1 SGRLI
6 PIIPLVLVPIIS
18 ALLSGF
24 NFTQIGEFFEESIG
38 SVISVVVMFIFAILY
53 FGVMQ
58 DVGLFDPL
66 INKMI
71 TISKG
76 NIIIISIASVIIAA
90 VAQLDGSGAS
100 TFLITIPALLPLYQ
114 RLKMSSYLLLLL
126 VGGSASVMNMLP
138 WAGPIGR
145 SASVLQRDVTELWIP
160 LIPIQMIG
168 MLLMVGL
175 AILLGYREKQ
185 KIERK
190 YGDIDST
197 HIVTDILNNQADN
210 QVYKETTNQSKY
222 LWFNFLLTVGLIAVL
237 VSGILPDGLVFMIG
251 LSIALPIN
259 YPSIHDQTERLRAH
273 APNAMTMGS
282 IILAAGSF
290 LGILSESGMLD
301 SIATDVVTI
310 IPNVVGP
317 YIHII
322 LGFFGIPFE
331 LL

>member
-1 SGRLI
+1 SKRDWSSDVCSSDLLIVFISILVIVLLLLSGRLI
-6 PIIPLVLVPIIS
+6 PIIPFVLVPIIS

-58 DVGLFDPL
+58 DVRLFDPL

-90 VAQLDGSGAS
+90 VALLDGSGAS

-145 SASVLQRDVTELWIP
+145 SAS
-160 LIPIQMIG
+160 
-168 MLLMVGL
+168 
-175 AILLGYREKQ
+175 
-185 KIERK
+185 
-190 YGDIDST
+190 
-197 HIVTDILNNQADN
+197 
-210 QVYKETTNQSKY
+210 
-222 LWFNFLLTVGLIAVL
+222 
-237 VSGILPDGLVFMIG
+237 
-251 LSIALPIN
+251 
-259 YPSIHDQTERLRAH
+259 
-273 APNAMTMGS
+273 
-282 IILAAGSF
+282 
-290 LGILSESGMLD
+290 
-301 SIATDVVTI
+301 
-310 IPNVVGP
+310 
-317 YIHII
+317 
-322 LGFFGIPFE
+322 
-331 LL
+331 